1 MSQTLAHRFTRRDYG
16 GWNVHAAGR
25 QVGHVYPNPD
35 GTWTGFQRVPGSIS
49 AAQVTT
55 RRTRA
60 LAAADVV
67 TRAALAGD
75 LDR

>member
-1 MSQTLAHRFTRRDYG
+1 MSLNHRYTRRSFG
-16 GWNVHAAGR
+16 GWNVHAADR

-35 GTWTGFQRVPGSIS
+35 GTWTGFQRVPGSVV
-49 AAQVTT
+49 AHQVTT